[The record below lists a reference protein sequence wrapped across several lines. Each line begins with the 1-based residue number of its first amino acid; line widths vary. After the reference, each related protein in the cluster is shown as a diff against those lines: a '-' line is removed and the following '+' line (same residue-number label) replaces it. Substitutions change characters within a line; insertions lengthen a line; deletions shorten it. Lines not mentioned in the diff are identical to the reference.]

1 MEVLKLMNTN
11 PNWRDVLSADPYNI
25 IIKEDGDYVLLKYS
39 QIDSDFSLP
48 IVRECRGSI
57 FYKNGEWKCV
67 RRAFD
72 KFGNY
77 GESYVSE
84 INWGTASVQEKVD
97 GSLMSLWYHNSGWH
111 LSTNG
116 TIDAFKAP
124 LGDYEI
130 TFGDYFLDCLGNARY
145 DFLPELDT
153 DYCYTFEMVGP
164 LNRVVVNYDKPKLYA
179 IGQRNMKTMEEVKY
193 DGPLGA
199 FWNIWLPKFYTLNSL
214 DEVIEVAS
222 KMSKDEEGFVVC
234 DGEYNRIKVK
244 SLEYLMAARLKNNGV
259 ITTHRI
265 IQMIKDLSIDDFLA
279 YCEQHTERVN
289 NVIDKIHS
297 IAERWEAA
305 WYDAQI
311 YAVPAVDVDFDFE
324 AKSINRR
331 NFALAIKKYG
341 DAMPYLFRCYDGYI
355 PAIEYILTLSINKIK
370 SLINEN

>member
-25 IIKEDGDYVLLKYS
+25 TIKEDGDYVLLKYS

-57 FYKNGEWKCV
+57 FYRDGEWKCV

-77 GESYVSE
+77 GESYVPE
-84 INWGTASVQEKVD
+84 INWETASVQEKVD

-124 LGDYEI
+124 LGDYGI
-130 TFGDYFLDCLGNARY
+130 TFGSYFLDCLGNACY
-145 DFLPELDT
+145 EFLPELDT

-164 LNRVVVNYDKPKLYA
+164 LNRVVVSYDKPKLYA
-179 IGQRNMKTMEEVKY
+179 IGQRNIKTMEEVKY

-199 FWNIWLPKFYTLNSL
+199 FWNIWLPEFYPLNSL
-214 DEVIEVAS
+214 NEVIEAAS

-244 SLEYLMAARLKNNGV
+244 SPEYLMAARLNNNGV
-259 ITTHRI
+259 ITKKRLMEIILTEKVDDFIAYCPQYTTHLKTLEEDF
-265 IQMIKDLSIDDFLA
+265 KDLKLEINMEWDEA
-279 YCEQHTERVN
+279 KVN
-289 NVIDKIHS
+289 NWFLLPR
-297 IAERWEAA
+297 AE
-305 WYDAQI
+305 
-311 YAVPAVDVDFDFE
+311 
-324 AKSINRR
+324 
-331 NFALAIKKYG
+331 FA
-341 DAMPYLFRCYDGYI
+341 
-355 PAIEYILTLSINKIK
+355 NKIK
-370 SLINEN
+370 EFKFKHFLFGVYDRKYSRLEDYLYSCSAEQVLRLMEE